1 MPGEPEPGLAP
12 PTNSGSGD
20 QTTVSNIWSSVAV
33 LTDMMRRSS
42 PASRSYVLGFASG
55 RSTLTPT
62 RHWRAPA
69 NRTPTH
75 NSKDHG
81 LRPQRTPSGRP
92 LDKSGSFKDADMR
105 STPTGLG
112 RVLGRVF
119 WACPVSGLICA
130 SEKAGT
136 RTTR

>member
-62 RHWRAPA
+62 RH
-69 NRTPTH
+69 
-75 NSKDHG
+75 
-81 LRPQRTPSGRP
+81 
-92 LDKSGSFKDADMR
+92 
-105 STPTGLG
+105 
-112 RVLGRVF
+112 
-119 WACPVSGLICA
+119 
-130 SEKAGT
+130 
-136 RTTR
+136 